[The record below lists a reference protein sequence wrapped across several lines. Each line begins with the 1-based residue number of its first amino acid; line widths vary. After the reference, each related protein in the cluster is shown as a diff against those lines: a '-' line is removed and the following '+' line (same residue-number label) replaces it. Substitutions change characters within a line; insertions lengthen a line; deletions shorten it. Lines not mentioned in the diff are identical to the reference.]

1 MSKTALAAAVMAAVL
16 ATPVCADLFSSYAV
30 KGRGSDGSTY
40 EGKVEIKPE
49 GQIYQLD
56 FCCDKSTGFA
66 VEHQDFLAAAYSF
79 DNGNG
84 DLNIWKRAGEVWVGV
99 FSDYSDGSLGGEVM
113 YNPNKDTTVAL
124 DANRGR
130 SRKPI
135 GKYRISGT
143 NPNGSTYT
151 GEVEIGAWADA
162 FDVSRTIGDVRW
174 SGTGVTFDGA
184 IAINV
189 TVGDDLPRQAVGVV
203 GLFVPEG
210 NGFVGVWAKKG
221 SDRMGAERWVRK

>member
-1 MSKTALAAAVMAAVL
+1 MSKAALAAAVMVAVL

-30 KGRGSDGSTY
+30 KGRGSDGSSYDGT
-40 EGKVEIKPE
+40 VNVKPI

-56 FCCDKSTGFA
+56 FCCDKFTGFA
-66 VEHQDFLAAAYSF
+66 VEYQDFLAAAYFGADGS
-79 DNGNG
+79 G
-84 DLNIWKRAGEVWVGV
+84 DLNIWKRAGDAWVGV
-99 FSDYSDGSLGGEVM
+99 FSDYSDGSLGAEVM
-113 YNPNKDTTVAL
+113 SNDDVSVVL

-151 GEVEIGAWADA
+151 GEVEIKAWADA
-162 FDVSRTIGDVRW
+162 FDVFRTVGDLQMT
-174 SGTGVTFDGA
+174 GTGVVFDDA
-184 IAINV
+184 IAFNV
-189 TVGDDLPRQAVGVV
+189 SATDNEPRQVIGVV

-210 NGFVGVWAKKG
+210 NGFIGVWAKKG

>member
-1 MSKTALAAAVMAAVL
+1 MSKTALAVAVMVALL
-16 ATPVCADLFSSYAV
+16 ATPVCADLFSNYAV
-30 KGRGSDGSTY
+30 KGRASDGSTY
-40 EGKVEIKPE
+40 EGKVEIKPV

-84 DLNIWKRAGEVWVGV
+84 DLNIWKRDGDDWVGV
-99 FSDYSDGSLGGEVM
+99 FSDYSDGGLGGEVM
-113 YNPNKDTTVAL
+113 YNKNKDTTVAL

-130 SRKPI
+130 SRKPV